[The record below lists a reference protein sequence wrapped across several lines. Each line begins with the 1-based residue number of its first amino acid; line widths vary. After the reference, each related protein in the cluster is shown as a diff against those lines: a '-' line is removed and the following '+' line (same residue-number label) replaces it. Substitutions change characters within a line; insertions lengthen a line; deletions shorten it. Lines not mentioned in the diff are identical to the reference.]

1 MSPTV
6 PDMARVIDEFFD
18 QNVADLAAE
27 GTHAL
32 SPWIREVA
40 RLQVHMYWI
49 KLRGIAEKVTD
60 TEVKL
65 QLPAQKSPAGRTFGI
80 EGVVDIV
87 REDGNV
93 TMYDIKTHDSQ
104 YIRDN
109 IGEYEKQ
116 LNVYAH
122 IWQNLRGEPLDETAV
137 ICTQLPKDVE
147 TAMKSNNAK
156 AMVIAM
162 ANWDPVIPVAFD
174 QERVEKTIAEFG
186 TIVDRIEAHEFTP
199 PSPDKLREILP
210 GTRTRFAIYV
220 CRNCDARYSCRSYQ
234 EYAKLSRGAKES
246 HVAQFLNDYGD
257 EDSVEDFTLAALDS
271 SPPLAFTD

>member
-1 MSPTV
+1 VSPAPPNV
-6 PDMARVIDEFFD
+6 SKLIDEFFE
-18 QNVADLAAE
+18 QNAADLEAE

-40 RLQVHMYWI
+40 RLQAQLYWI

-65 QLPAQKSPAGRTFGI
+65 QLPAQMSPTGRVFAI

-87 REDGNV
+87 RDDGKV

-147 TAMKSNNAK
+147 NAYKANDAK
-156 AMVIAM
+156 AFLPALS
-162 ANWDPVIPVAFD
+162 NWDPVIPVDFD
-174 QERVEKTIAEFG
+174 TDRVSRTISEFG
-186 TIVDRIEAHEFTP
+186 AIVDRIESHDFAP
-199 PSPDKLREILP
+199 PAAAKLREMLP

-234 EYAKLSRGAKES
+234 EYAKVSRSAKDNQIA
-246 HVAQFLNDYGD
+246 HFLNDYGD
-257 EDSVEDFTLAALDS
+257 EDAQEDFTLAALDVP
-271 SPPLAFTD
+271 PPLDFID